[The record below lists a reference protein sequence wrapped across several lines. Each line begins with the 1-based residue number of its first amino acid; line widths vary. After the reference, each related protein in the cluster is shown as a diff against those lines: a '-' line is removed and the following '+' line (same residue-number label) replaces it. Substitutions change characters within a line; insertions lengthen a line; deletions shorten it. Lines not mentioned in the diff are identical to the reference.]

1 MWTAFES
8 HEPPG
13 RTSRP
18 DGNRMTLE
26 NYPLQVYP
34 LVPGLLRIDGVYH
47 TWDMI
52 PTTANCETKSLLQLA
67 LSISSE
73 PLLAQLRVYYASL
86 AVDFHQFLVKSS
98 PVVAH
103 VSLPTKRFS
112 VKETIFAARCSIREN
127 RGTVLSLKSD
137 ATAKFVYATAN
148 VFLHDCTNAVFQVEN
163 YSGRDDASAREKST
177 GREREPFDHEGKIP
191 E

>member
-1 MWTAFES
+1 MWTALES

-34 LVPGLLRIDGVYH
+34 LVPGLLRVDGVYH

-52 PTTANCETKSLLQLA
+52 STTANCETKSLLQLA

-73 PLLAQLRVYYASL
+73 PLLAQLQSQREIYYASF
-86 AVDFHQFLVKSS
+86 AVD
-98 PVVAH
+98 
-103 VSLPTKRFS
+103 
-112 VKETIFAARCSIREN
+112 TIFPPVFGKIQSRRRA
-127 RGTVLSLKSD
+127 D
-137 ATAKFVYATAN
+137 FFAN
-148 VFLHDCTNAVFQVEN
+148 VMILRKRNNFRCCSLC
-163 YSGRDDASAREKST
+163 SKS
-177 GREREPFDHEGKIP
+177 EIVLEI
-191 E
+191 